1 MSMKWAVP
9 FLCIFLALSCEN
21 GGSLGLDFDTFDQSA
36 GAGWRHLAENG
47 RFLEAANLI
56 DSYIKKHKNLNE
68 SQMTILYFHAGQ
80 MYAFSDDY
88 QTAIDRFNK
97 STYAEELS
105 ELPVRW
111 NAYVHATIAFLK
123 KDLTRLKECRE
134 EIADGPALQG
144 EKANLDVVDR
154 LIKHF
159 DEAYSKAYGARR
171 SQSPQPKPQ
180 ASQPEV
186 ELNHVYVT
194 LQKDTVDLIAKS
206 GFISEHFS
214 MFEQETIKTVT
225 ESWTGTYLMGWRAY
239 LEIFA
244 PGGYE
249 GLTEGSSGIGFSAA
263 KLGSGGAIK
272 AKLNSLPGEK
282 TLSDLSNWVE
292 GNITIPWFDNIRL
305 QSLDK
310 GAFSAW
316 LMDFRTDYL
325 KYRKIELA
333 KGALFDRHSYNA
345 YGYGTPDKKK
355 AFESKLFDDLLEV
368 HLELSAAESASFD
381 KFVTALGYS
390 ASEDRGKRSYR
401 AGTFTFFVST
411 LPNPA
416 YRIRKAVC
424 TLRGAVEPKGEY
436 KFGPDARLTVE
447 GRTAVWMFGK
457 D

>member
-1 MSMKWAVP
+1 MSIKWLVP
-9 FLCIFLALSCEN
+9 FFCIFLAVDCDKR
-21 GGSLGLDFDTFDQSA
+21 GSLGLDFDTFDQSS
-36 GAGWRHLAENG
+36 GAGWRQLAENG

-80 MYAFSDDY
+80 MYAFADDY
-88 QTAIDRFNK
+88 KTALDRLNR
-97 STYAEELS
+97 STYAEEPPD
-105 ELPVRW
+105 LPLRW
-111 NAYVHATIAFLK
+111 NAYVQATIAFLS
-123 KDLTRLKECRE
+123 KDLKRLKECRE
-134 EIADGPALQG
+134 EIAEGPASQG
-144 EKANLDVVDR
+144 EKPNLDVVDR
-154 LIKHF
+154 LIEHF
-159 DEAYSKAYGARR
+159 HEPYSKAYGARR
-171 SQSPQPKPQ
+171 SQSPQLKPQ
-180 ASQPEV
+180 AGQPEV

-194 LQKDTVDLIAKS
+194 LQKDTIDAMAKS
-206 GFISEHFS
+206 AFISEQFS
-214 MFEQETIKTVT
+214 MFEQDTIKTVS

-249 GLTEGSSGIGFSAA
+249 GLTEGSSGIGFSAS
-263 KLGSGGAIK
+263 KLGSGGAAK
-272 AKLNSLPGEK
+272 AKLDSLTGEK
-282 TLSDLSNWVE
+282 TLSDLSKWLE
-292 GNITIPWFDNIRL
+292 GNDRIPWFDNIRL

-310 GAFSAW
+310 GAFNAW

-325 KYRKIELA
+325 KYRKIKLT
-333 KGALFDRHSYNA
+333 KGGLFDRHSYNA
-345 YGYGTPDKKK
+345 YRYGTPDKKK

-368 HLELSAAESASFD
+368 HLELSAAEGASFNR
-381 KFVTALGYS
+381 FVKALGYS
-390 ASEDRGKRSYR
+390 ASEDRGKRSFR

-416 YRIRKAVC
+416 YRIRKVVC
-424 TLRGAVEPKGEY
+424 TLRETVEPRSEY